1 MLTSLLIQFG
11 VHKRTHVANHVRV
24 PSIIAISLGSSF
36 GQSFELHAFPILIT
50 FPKYTPRHRSI
61 LERHFLSIHKEELI
75 RIYLAYPWPLATPFS
90 RLSSIKNI
98 AKSD

>member
-50 FPKYTPRHRSI
+50 FPKYISFNLGKT
-61 LERHFLSIHKEELI
+61 
-75 RIYLAYPWPLATPFS
+75 FS
-90 RLSSIKNI
+90 KHT
-98 AKSD
+98 

>member
-24 PSIIAISLGSSF
+24 PSMIAISLGSSF
-36 GQSFELHAFPILIT
+36 RLRFELHAFPILIT
-50 FPKYTPRHRSI
+50 FQKYTYRLI
-61 LERHFLSIHKEELI
+61 LERHFLNIHKEELI